1 MSNGKYLRR
10 GRALA
15 LAAAPAL
22 AASLALAGVASA
34 QDTRVNITTDRPGAA
49 TAGTTAA
56 SPDVAEMQRQIAAL
70 QSQVNQMQANQSRV
84 SSAEADA
91 AVARVGTDARGT
103 GRDAAQAE
111 SPFLAGWDEG
121 FKLASRDGNFE
132 LAVGFQFQFRSVTN
146 FTDAGGGDGTFGDTQ
161 NGFEIRRMK
170 VEAEGTAFSPN
181 LFYRFRLAVNRSE
194 GTPELEYAYVG
205 YKLTPDYSFL
215 VGQFKDD
222 VYQEESTSS
231 SKQLAVDRSLV
242 NELLGG
248 GLTDYVQGVQLLYGP
263 KDGPVKAAVAYHDG
277 LNTDNTNYTN
287 SGGAAGVTPDY
298 GGSAR
303 VTYKAFGDY
312 RNYKDFTALGTKEPL
327 LVFGVGANYSAG
339 GDDSIILHSGDVQY
353 EPNGQLGLF
362 AAYYGAYTDNALA
375 DGYNYGVMGQAG
387 YLLKDGG
394 PWEVFGRYSLTKF
407 DDQGGF
413 VAAGGEDTYN
423 EITGGLNYYFEKHA
437 AKVTVDVTYLPD
449 GSPSVSGI
457 GFRGSDDDELVVR
470 GQFQLLL

>member
-1 MSNGKYLRR
+1 MSNEKHLRR
-10 GRALA
+10 RTPAGRAIA

-22 AASLALAGVASA
+22 AASLSLAGLARA
-34 QDTRVNITTDRPGAA
+34 QDAQVTITTDRPG
-49 TAGTTAA
+49 TAA
-56 SPDVAEMQRQIAAL
+56 AAGSADVAEMQRQIAAL
-70 QSQVNQMQANQSRV
+70 QARVNQMEAAQNRV
-84 SSAEADA
+84 TAAEADA
-91 AVARVGTDARGT
+91 AIARVGAGES
-103 GRDAAQAE
+103 RDEAQAE
-111 SPFLAGWDEG
+111 SPFLAGWDDG
-121 FKLASRDGNFE
+121 FKLVSEDGNFE

-146 FTDAGGGDGTFGDTQ
+146 FTDAGGGDDFEDTQ

-170 VEAEGTAFSPN
+170 VEAEGTAFDPN
-181 LFYRFRLAVNRSE
+181 FFYRFRLAVNRSE

-205 YKLTPDYSFL
+205 YELTPDVSFL

-248 GLTDYVQGVQLLYGP
+248 GLTDYAQGVQLLYGP
-263 KDGPVKAAVAYHDG
+263 KESPLKAAVAYHDG

-287 SGGAAGVTPDY
+287 SGGAAGITPDY
-298 GGSAR
+298 GVSSR
-303 VTYKAFGDY
+303 VVYKAFGDY
-312 RNYKDFTALGTKEPL
+312 KAYKDFTALGTKEPL
-327 LVFGVGANYSAG
+327 LVFGVGGNYSAG
-339 GDDSIILHSGDVQY
+339 GDDSVILHTADVQY

-362 AAYYGAYTDNALA
+362 AGYYGAYTDSDAT

-387 YLLKDGG
+387 YLLTEGG

-407 DDQGGF
+407 DDEGGF
-413 VAAGGEDTYN
+413 VDAGDEDTYN

-449 GSPSVSGI
+449 GTPGVSGV
-457 GFRGSDDDELVVR
+457 GFRASDEDEIVIR